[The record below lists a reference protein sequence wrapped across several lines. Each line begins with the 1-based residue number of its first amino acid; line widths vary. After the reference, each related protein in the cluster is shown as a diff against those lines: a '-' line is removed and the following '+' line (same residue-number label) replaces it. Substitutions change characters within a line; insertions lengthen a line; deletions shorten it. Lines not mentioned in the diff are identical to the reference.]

1 LQTNYADKGCLRLGR
16 GRLHSCSSTQRCRG
30 CLQRKCRQGLSTV
43 FGGFFAD
50 KVCLQSLSTGLVCT
64 IWECRQ
70 SLSTGLKSLSKAFCK
85 VVCGN
90 ADKVCLEITSFSL
103 FSDSI
108 IVSSHRVRRLSL
120 ESSHQFESSC
130 CLARTDLHSRKC
142 VVVCARVSFKLCTRA
157 IQVVRACEGA
167 CEPVYERASVRA
179 AASGSEQRA
188 ASSEQRAAAS
198 VHSSFV
204 ISSLGT
210 KLGCFYITIACRIG
224 MNN

>member
-1 LQTNYADKGCLRLGR
+1 MQTNFVYPPDGDACILV
-16 GRLHSCSSTQRCRG
+16 
-30 CLQRKCRQGLSTV
+30 CLQRI
-43 FGGFFAD
+43 
-50 KVCLQSLSTGLVCT
+50 CLQSLSTGLVCT

-108 IVSSHRVRRLSL
+108 INFVSSHRVRGLSL

-130 CLARTDLHSRKC
+130 CLAQTDLHSRKC

-157 IQVVRACEGA
+157 IQVVRACVRA
-167 CEPVYERASVRA
+167 CEPVCERASVRACVRA

-188 ASSEQRAAAS
+188 ASSSERA
-198 VHSSFV
+198 
-204 ISSLGT
+204 
-210 KLGCFYITIACRIG
+210 
-224 MNN
+224 

>member
-1 LQTNYADKGCLRLGR
+1 MIRR
-16 GRLHSCSSTQRCRG
+16 PPRSTQSRSSAASDVY
-30 CLQRKCRQGLSTV
+30 KRQ
-43 FGGFFAD
+43 
-50 KVCLQSLSTGLVCT
+50 

-85 VVCGN
+85 LVCGN

-108 IVSSHRVRRLSL
+108 INFVSSHRVRRLSL
-120 ESSHQFESSC
+120 ESSHHFESSC
-130 CLARTDLHSRKC
+130 CLARTDLHS
-142 VVVCARVSFKLCTRA
+142 S
-157 IQVVRACEGA
+157 AC
-167 CEPVYERASVRA
+167 ERASQFASERECVRA
-179 AASGSEQRA
+179 FERQRA
-188 ASSEQRAAAS
+188 ASSSE

>member
-1 LQTNYADKGCLRLGR
+1 M
-16 GRLHSCSSTQRCRG
+16 
-30 CLQRKCRQGLSTV
+30 STV
-43 FGGFFAD
+43 FGEFFAD

-70 SLSTGLKSLSKAFCK
+70 SLSTCLNSLSKAFCK

-103 FSDSI
+103 FKYSI
-108 IVSSHRVRRLSL
+108 IEFSERKSSHPHLAIPATSARGAAAWL
-120 ESSHQFESSC
+120 E
-130 CLARTDLHSRKC
+130 LT
-142 VVVCARVSFKLCTRA
+142 CTA
-157 IQVVRACEGA
+157 ENVFCVRARGIQDMHPCHSSRA
-167 CEPVYERASVRA
+167 CERASVRA
-179 AASGSEQRA
+179 GVRASERACVRSSGSERQRA

-204 ISSLGT
+204 NSSLGT